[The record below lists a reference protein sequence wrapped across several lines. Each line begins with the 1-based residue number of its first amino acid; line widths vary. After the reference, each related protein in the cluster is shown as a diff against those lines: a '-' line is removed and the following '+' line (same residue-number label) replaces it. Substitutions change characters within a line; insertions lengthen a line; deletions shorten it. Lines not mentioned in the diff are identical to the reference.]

1 MIWEELN
8 TRQMREVDKNL
19 PVMVNLSATE
29 QHGNHLPLGTDR
41 IIGDYFCRKLEE
53 RMSNRLLL
61 LPNLAIGYSRHHMDF
76 PGTLS
81 LRHETLISQLKELTD
96 SVFTHGFSKF
106 ILFNSHGGNQ
116 ALGQVYVEQMG
127 NRFPHGHF
135 VMISW
140 FRLAV
145 EKLRTLSESGPGGAG
160 HGGEMETSLMLHIAP
175 HLVSEELIEG
185 KKNTSTF
192 PWAEGDLF
200 RGGEAS
206 YYRSMSAMTPNGIF
220 GDPRFASAGKGA
232 EIEKVVLERLE
243 EIVGDISGIG
253 SDSGHI

>member
-8 TRQMREVDKNL
+8 TRQISELDKNL

-41 IIGDYFCRKLEE
+41 MIGDYFCRKLEE
-53 RMSNRLLL
+53 RISDQILI

-76 PGTLS
+76 SGTLS
-81 LRHETLISQLKELTD
+81 LSHETLISQLKEITD
-96 SVFTHGFSKF
+96 SVFSHGFTKF

-127 NRFPHGHF
+127 HRYPHGHF
-135 VMISW
+135 VMINW

-175 HLVSEELIEG
+175 HLVSKEFIED

-200 RGGEAS
+200 GGAEAS
-206 YYRSMSAMTPNGIF
+206 YYRSMRSMTPNGIY

-243 EIVGDISGIG
+243 EIVGDIGGI
-253 SDSGHI
+253 SSE